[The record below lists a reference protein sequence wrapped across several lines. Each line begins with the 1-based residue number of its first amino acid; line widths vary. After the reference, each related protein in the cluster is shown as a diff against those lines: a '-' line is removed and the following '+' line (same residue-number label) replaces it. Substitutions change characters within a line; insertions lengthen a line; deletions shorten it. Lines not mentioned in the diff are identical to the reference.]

1 MVARR
6 GSVWGDVS
14 PCQSAV
20 GASEMIKYDS
30 ATPMVPGFVFDR
42 IPDISMSGYQ
52 SKAPNG
58 AKCNA
63 NYMLVYEVSSIKSK
77 AKLQK
82 IFRTPDTA
90 ASVTMANLSDGQFPL
105 FIIH

>member
-1 MVARR
+1 MVARC
-6 GSVWGDVS
+6 GSVWCDVTQRK
-14 PCQSAV
+14 CAV

-30 ATPMVPGFVFDR
+30 ATPMVPVFVFDR
-42 IPDISMSGYQ
+42 IADISMSGYQ

-63 NYMLVYEVSSIKSK
+63 NYMLVYEESSIKSK

-82 IFRTPDTA
+82 IFRTPDVA
-90 ASVTMANLSDGQFPL
+90 LSATMANLSDGQFPL